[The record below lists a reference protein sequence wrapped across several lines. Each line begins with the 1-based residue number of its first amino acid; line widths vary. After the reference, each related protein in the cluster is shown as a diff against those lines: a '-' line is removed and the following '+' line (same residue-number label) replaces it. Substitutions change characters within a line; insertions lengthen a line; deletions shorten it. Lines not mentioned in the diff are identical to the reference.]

1 MFKILG
7 CLPYGKEHYCPF
19 SITGKDIFAWQFIL
33 NFVMTDHF
41 SVSMLCSY
49 ENFRKFEQ
57 VELVENLPLP
67 TLSTF
72 AQFVAIFTM
81 GKNENIQ
88 FFF

>member
-1 MFKILG
+1 
-7 CLPYGKEHYCPF
+7 
-19 SITGKDIFAWQFIL
+19 
-33 NFVMTDHF
+33 MTDHF